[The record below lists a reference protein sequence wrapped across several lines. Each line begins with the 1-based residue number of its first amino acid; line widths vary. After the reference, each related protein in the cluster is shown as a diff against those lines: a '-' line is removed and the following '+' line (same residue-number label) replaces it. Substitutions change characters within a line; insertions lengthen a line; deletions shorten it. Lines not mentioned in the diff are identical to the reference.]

1 MAIYD
6 LYGILSADMAEAKES
21 LEAALDINFEARES
35 AYQGGDYFVF
45 GKRTNE
51 NFVLK
56 RNVDP
61 LDGEPVEMKFPEY
74 PILLYINDT
83 PRSPDLQKTIDQ
95 KANEFILL
103 KHQDL

>member
-6 LYGILSADMAEAKES
+6 LYGILSADITEAKES
-21 LEAALDINFEARES
+21 LEAALDVNFEARES
-35 AYQGGDYFVF
+35 TYQGGEYFVF
-45 GKRTNE
+45 GKRASE

-56 RNVDP
+56 RNLDP
-61 LDGEPVEMKFPEY
+61 IDGEPAEMKFPEY

-83 PRSPDLQKTIDQ
+83 LRSSDLQKKIDQ
-95 KANEFILL
+95 NANKFILL